1 MEKGG
6 GKMDDNIRQGQGSTT
21 TATFATAVGIMTS
34 QPGETIG
41 ENVEQGGMEKIEV
54 EQVLAAEMRQKV
66 VEGDMIVPSQKPDI
80 HQVVDVYVKD
90 VKISSIDV
98 ICNKV
103 IVRGELEVK
112 VSVCGGSVQT
122 NRCMLLRKSIL
133 NLLVILMLEVQC
145 RECRPLQTVM
155 WNILIMILTR
165 CEPRKV
171 HVTLVLKFWTRVS
184 TTVTQMDVKV
194 LSSLD
199 EDCTTTSTS
208 ASMSASNMASAADL
222 AQSSSTANQS
232 AGSECCQMQPPL
244 PPFVQNVEPIQ
255 PEAGTSQSV
264 SGMEGTVTAN
274 RVNLRTGPGTNYPSI
289 KKLNKGDE
297 LKVKEQAFGWYKVVM
312 DGGETTGWIASW
324 FVNV

>member
-6 GKMDDNIRQGQGSTT
+6 GKMDDNLRKGQETTT
-21 TATFATAVGIMTS
+21 TATFATAVGIMTT
-34 QPGETIG
+34 QAGQNEG
-41 ENVEQGGMEKIEV
+41 ENVEQGGMETIEV

-66 VEGDMIVPSQKPDI
+66 VEGDMIVPNLKPDI

-90 VKISSIDV
+90 IKISSIDI

-112 VSVCGGSVQT
+112 VMYVA
-122 NRCMLLRKSIL
+122 
-133 NLLVILMLEVQC
+133 NLPNEPVHAFEKKHIKF
-145 RECRPLQTVM
+145 
-155 WNILIMILTR
+155 TR
-165 CEPRKV
+165 DIDVEGAMPGMQATADCNVEYIDYDFNDCEPRKV
-171 HVTLVLKFWTRVS
+171 HVTLVLKFWTRV

-199 EDCTTTSTS
+199 GGCTTTSTS
-208 ASMSASNMASAADL
+208 ASMSASTMASAADL
-222 AQSSSTANQS
+222 AQSSGTACQN
-232 AGSECCQMQPPL
+232 AAVECQVQTPL
-244 PPFVQNVEPIQ
+244 PPFIQNVEVIQ

-264 SGMEGTVTAN
+264 SGMKGTVRAN

-289 KKLNKGDE
+289 QKLNKGDE
-297 LKVKEQAFGWYKVVM
+297 LTVKEQAFGWYKVVM
-312 DGGETTGWIASW
+312 NDGETTGWIASW

>member
-6 GKMDDNIRQGQGSTT
+6 GKMDDNIRQGQGATT

-34 QPGETIG
+34 QTGETMG

-112 VSVCGGSVQT
+112 VMYVADLPNEPVHAFE
-122 NRCMLLRKSIL
+122 KKHIKF
-133 NLLVILMLEVQC
+133 
-145 RECRPLQTVM
+145 
-155 WNILIMILTR
+155 TR
-165 CEPRKV
+165 DIDVEGAIPGMQATADCNVEYIDYDFNECEPRKV
-171 HVTLVLKFWTRVS
+171 HVTLVLKFWTRV

-199 EDCTTTSTS
+199 GDCTTTSTS

-264 SGMEGTVTAN
+264 SGMEGTVNAN